1 MGESFGDGGCLQDLQ
16 ISIYHQIIHVQLSV
30 IESIGVPFLF
40 WVGGYGVG

>member
-16 ISIYHQIIHVQLSV
+16 ISIYHQIIHVRLSV

-40 WVGGYGVG
+40 WVGGLWVG